1 MKDYQLFY
9 ILACVYNAPY
19 LGDRGGLILASVFFA
34 TATAT
39 YIWEKLR

>member
-19 LGDRGGLILASVFFA
+19 VGNKGGLILASVFFA
-34 TATAT
+34 IAIAT
-39 YIWEKLR
+39 YIREKLK